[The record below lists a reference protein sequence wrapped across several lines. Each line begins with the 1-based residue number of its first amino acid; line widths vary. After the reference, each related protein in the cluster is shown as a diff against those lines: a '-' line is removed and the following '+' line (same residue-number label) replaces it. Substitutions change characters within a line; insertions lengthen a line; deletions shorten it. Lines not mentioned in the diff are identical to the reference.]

1 MTHDQSFLGPSG
13 SSVNSRVNHSKLPPC
28 MYGYC
33 LRRIIHYILG
43 LRQRNQ
49 ATKIFI
55 NNFDYDA
62 AYRRCHLAAK
72 SAQESLTIHGNFL
85 YMALCLTFGGSPCPN
100 LWNCISETG
109 TDIANM
115 LIQNQFWDH
124 KSIYDNLSTTIQDP
138 ESLPDD
144 IAFAQTKE
152 LAVNIPTNDI
162 GKADIYID
170 DTIGVALDK
179 NDNVKRVSAA
189 IPLAIHI
196 LSDIYIDDTI
206 GVALD
211 KNDNVKR
218 VSAAIPLAIHIL
230 SRPLDS
236 LDDIPRKE
244 IISLKKF
251 LAKGRPSKTK
261 TVLGWVLNTRTL

>member
-1 MTHDQSFLGPSG
+1 
-13 SSVNSRVNHSKLPPC
+13 

-43 LRQRNQ
+43 LCQRNQ

-55 NNFDYDA
+55 NKFDYDA

-152 LAVNIPTNDI
+152 SAVNIPTNDI
-162 GKADIYID
+162 GKA
-170 DTIGVALDK
+170 
-179 NDNVKRVSAA
+179 
-189 IPLAIHI
+189 
-196 LSDIYIDDTI
+196 DIYIDDTI

-251 LAKGRPSKTK
+251 LAKGRPSETK
-261 TVLGWVLNTRTL
+261 TVLGWVLNTRTLRISLPAEKFQLWSQDIKILV

>member
-1 MTHDQSFLGPSG
+1 
-13 SSVNSRVNHSKLPPC
+13 
-28 MYGYC
+28 
-33 LRRIIHYILG
+33 
-43 LRQRNQ
+43 
-49 ATKIFI
+49 
-55 NNFDYDA
+55 
-62 AYRRCHLAAK
+62 
-72 SAQESLTIHGNFL
+72 
-85 YMALCLTFGGSPCPN
+85 MALHLTFGGSPYPN

-124 KSIYDNLSTTIQDP
+124 KSIYDNLSTTIQVP

-144 IAFAQTKE
+144 IAFTHTKE

-162 GKADIYID
+162 GKA
-170 DTIGVALDK
+170 
-179 NDNVKRVSAA
+179 
-189 IPLAIHI
+189 
-196 LSDIYIDDTI
+196 DIYIDDTI

>member
-196 LSDIYIDDTI
+196 LS
-206 GVALD
+206 
-211 KNDNVKR
+211 
-218 VSAAIPLAIHIL
+218 
-230 SRPLDS
+230 RPLDS